1 MLLPKE
7 GEGEGPERE
16 EKRYWDLLSSLATR
30 VNSACAAGAGR
41 RLDGGGEEVV
51 WEAKEEEEGDTR
63 EEMRR
68 WRAEERD
75 ERRRRDLEEGWREL
89 ETEL

>member
-1 MLLPKE
+1 VLPVE
-7 GEGEGPERE
+7 EEEGPERE
-16 EKRYWDLLSSLATR
+16 EKRYCDLLSSLATR
-30 VNSACAAGAGR
+30 VNRACAAGAGR
-41 RLDGGGEEVV
+41 RLLDGGGEEVV

-75 ERRRRDLEEGWREL
+75 ERRRWDLEEGWREL

>member
-1 MLLPKE
+1 ME
-7 GEGEGPERE
+7 EEEGEGPERE
-16 EKRYWDLLSSLATR
+16 EKRYCDLLSSLATR
-30 VNSACAAGAGR
+30 VNRACAAGAGR

-51 WEAKEEEEGDTR
+51 WEATEEGDTR

-75 ERRRRDLEEGWREL
+75 ERRRWDLEEGWREL